1 MNERF
6 RSKGPLTELPADRA
20 PAARTSRRPGRR
32 TGLRSLVRARTLA
45 VAGLAGMLV
54 LAGCTDDGEDEKAK
68 DAEGKVIGSGGAY
81 SATITRTEGGVP
93 HITGKTLDD
102 VTFGQGYASGQDH
115 ACSLADQVLKVR
127 GRKAEFM
134 GPGEDDANINSDFA
148 WRAIGI
154 ADIADADF
162 EKAPE
167 DVKDLMG
174 SFVAGWNAHLDEV
187 GADGVTGWCAGEP
200 WVVPLEPKDLY
211 AYARSV
217 ALNASGARLAD
228 FIATAQPPNAE
239 GADDVT
245 TTTAAA
251 GASMTAAEDTT
262 TTAAAG
268 AVATEGEANT
278 TMIGPTEEQGSNG
291 WAIGSKNSEE
301 GGGMLLANPHFPWQG
316 ELRFWESHLTVT
328 GDDPS
333 DIYGAQLLGLPGV
346 GIGATDEFAWTHTVS
361 DGNRFTAYKLT
372 LAPDDPTAYVVDG
385 ETVQMTSK
393 DVTIE
398 VADASGETTE
408 QSRTMWSTEFGPVID
423 FPGVGWTDE
432 TAITYRDANI
442 DNDEFVEQYRA
453 IDTAQSF
460 DEFVDAH
467 ADIQGVPLFNTVAV
481 SKDGRAWY
489 ADTSATPNLSHEAID
504 AYEDALENDPIT
516 RAAADSG
523 AVLLDGSKG
532 YNRWEE
538 VDGARDPGLV
548 PYSKMPQLER
558 DDYVFNANDSFWLAN
573 RDQLIEGDYS
583 PLHGAQDTE
592 RSVRTLQNL
601 SVLDGADT
609 ERLAGD
615 DNKFGLEELQV
626 AALDDNAYTAAQ
638 LRTDV
643 VARCEAASDP
653 VKVEAILGPEG
664 DDGQPGEEIAPAGEI
679 DLTDACR
686 VLDEW
691 DGHFDPD
698 SEGAP
703 LWREFLNGFG
713 DESIWANGFDPAKP
727 LETPNG
733 LVESGADGD
742 PVLINLATAQQ
753 LLESQDLKVNVS
765 LGELQTDG
773 RVDDGS
779 AIPGGLGDEGV
790 TNVVGRGGLGGTS
803 EPVRDLLD
811 PLTNDTGLTE
821 EGYPVTNG
829 SSFIMTVEYGPNG
842 PEIRTILTYGQTG
855 DQNSP
860 LFTEQTEMFSEKQW
874 KTVSLDSD
882 VIAEEA
888 ISDPI
893 TVKG

>member
-1 MNERF
+1 MGENTIDIANSSR
-6 RSKGPLTELPADRA
+6 KIKPAEQEECA
-20 PAARTSRRPGRR
+20 K
-32 TGLRSLVRARTLA
+32 
-45 VAGLAGMLV
+45 AGV
-54 LAGCTDDGEDEKAK
+54 
-68 DAEGKVIGSGGAY
+68 
-81 SATITRTEGGVP
+81 
-93 HITGKTLDD
+93 
-102 VTFGQGYASGQDH
+102 
-115 ACSLADQVLKVR
+115 
-127 GRKAEFM
+127 
-134 GPGEDDANINSDFA
+134 
-148 WRAIGI
+148 
-154 ADIADADF
+154 ADIV
-162 EKAPE
+162 E
-167 DVKDLMG
+167 VKFG
-174 SFVAGWNAHLDEV
+174 Y
-187 GADGVTGWCAGEP
+187 DGIVFAVDSGAGE
-200 WVVPLEPKDLY
+200 WKLEPKDLY

-245 TTTAAA
+245 TT
-251 GASMTAAEDTT
+251 SAAEDTT

-489 ADTSATPNLSHEAID
+489 ADTSATPNLSDEAID

-653 VKVEAILGPEG
+653 VKVEADLGALGFLVGREVGNGVPLLRGVRHEGLALRSLGAAMAASGAVALYHVEGVTPEAKDG
-664 DDGQPGEEIAPAGEI
+664 VDLAPGHRELAVDDLAPAYDALNGPAEQI
-679 DLTDACR
+679 DL
-686 VLDEW
+686 
-691 DGHFDPD
+691 
-698 SEGAP
+698 
-703 LWREFLNGFG
+703 
-713 DESIWANGFDPAKP
+713 
-727 LETPNG
+727 
-733 LVESGADGD
+733 
-742 PVLINLATAQQ
+742 
-753 LLESQDLKVNVS
+753 VS
-765 LGELQTDG
+765 LGCPHASLAEIEAVAGYLDG
-773 RVDDGS
+773 RRLAAALWITTSRATRQVAEQAGLVARIETAGGRVVADTCMVV
-779 AIPGGLGDEGV
+779 APVAGLGFRSMATNSAKMAFYAPSHSGLSVRFGPAEQCLEAALEGRWPEPPSRPE
-790 TNVVGRGGLGGTS
+790 GRWS
-803 EPVRDLLD
+803 
-811 PLTNDTGLTE
+811 
-821 EGYPVTNG
+821 
-829 SSFIMTVEYGPNG
+829 
-842 PEIRTILTYGQTG
+842 
-855 DQNSP
+855 
-860 LFTEQTEMFSEKQW
+860 
-874 KTVSLDSD
+874 
-882 VIAEEA
+882 
-888 ISDPI
+888 
-893 TVKG
+893 